1 MNKEEN
7 QLCPTGMQ
15 WGGHITH
22 PRVNASICANTR
34 ARSLKGKLSI
44 YSGSQSSS
52 ANRPRLFVF
61 GNMGSNY
68 NILTVLVTLTVLK
81 RKVEA
86 MGCIFPFVIS
96 SCTQNI
102 FLLVTHLLAFYVT
115 MRILCFSFQSKSLP
129 ADKHTNT
136 YSKARCLFLPGKNHN
151 YQRTSLMIIHVCFKF
166 PSVFNIIC
174 AFSRKVV
181 AGEIP
186 NR

>member
-1 MNKEEN
+1 
-7 QLCPTGMQ
+7 
-15 WGGHITH
+15 
-22 PRVNASICANTR
+22 
-34 ARSLKGKLSI
+34 
-44 YSGSQSSS
+44 
-52 ANRPRLFVF
+52 
-61 GNMGSNY
+61 MGSNY

-186 NR
+186 NRWQSAINTTFIRCFPWSHPNRLAFFNTVKTRFWKHIIISNDNT